1 MFTVILIDADSEINN
16 DKLKMMQQGHIFIV
30 ST

>member
-1 MFTVILIDADSEINN
+1 MFTVILIDADSEINS